1 MPFKPGEKSLGGR
14 PKGAENK
21 EVKTLRESINAI
33 LEGGIEDFNGAM
45 SELRETNPGKYL
57 DIYVKLIEYGMPK
70 LRSVDTT
77 ISAKDNVESIKI
89 EIKKGTDFGST
100 DSSK

>member
-1 MPFKPGEKSLGGR
+1 MPFTPGHKQATGR
-14 PKGAENK
+14 PKGSENK

-77 ISAKDNVESIKI
+77 IDLKDKVESIKI
-89 EIKKGTDFGST
+89 EIKKPLDLS
-100 DSSK
+100 

>member
-14 PKGAENK
+14 PKGSENK

-33 LEGGIEDFNGAM
+33 LEGGIEDFNSSMA
-45 SELRETNPGKYL
+45 ELRETNPKAYL
-57 DIYVKLIEYGMPK
+57 DVYVKLIDFSLPRMK
-70 LRSVDTT
+70 SVDTT

-89 EIKKGTDFGST
+89 EIKKPNSIE
-100 DSSK
+100 